1 MSDDLLSQLK
11 LNGAVPRHVAVIM
24 DGNGRWAR
32 ERHLPRPLG
41 HRAGMKAVR
50 EAVEG
55 AIEAGIEVLT
65 LFAFSD
71 ENWQRPP
78 SEISALMSLLEEY
91 IAKEVAELRGQGGA
105 VPVLGGRTRVGAGA
119 RGALGPAR
127 GEPGSPS
134 RPPLNPRA
142 PRSSP
147 AQLDSPARARP

>member
-78 SEISALMSLLEEY
+78 TEISPFMTLLAPS
-91 IAKEVAELRGQGGA
+91 IPTEVPDLRGQ
-105 VPVLGGRTRVGAGA
+105 R
-119 RGALGPAR
+119 
-127 GEPGSPS
+127 
-134 RPPLNPRA
+134 
-142 PRSSP
+142 
-147 AQLDSPARARP
+147 

>member
-65 LFAFSD
+65 L
-71 ENWQRPP
+71 
-78 SEISALMSLLEEY
+78 
-91 IAKEVAELRGQGGA
+91 
-105 VPVLGGRTRVGAGA
+105 
-119 RGALGPAR
+119 
-127 GEPGSPS
+127 
-134 RPPLNPRA
+134 
-142 PRSSP
+142 
-147 AQLDSPARARP
+147 